1 MLGFLLQVFYQILT
15 NHDLAKPQ
23 LFIFFL
29 KHDYVLNI
37 VVVYKNG
44 NFTADAWYIYPVHN
58 ETIRESM
65 TSNIEV
71 LHVVHCTGKK
81 MIKRNIS

>member
-1 MLGFLLQVFYQILT
+1 MYSLLSWFIKMEILQLMLDT
-15 NHDLAKPQ
+15 
-23 LFIFFL
+23 
-29 KHDYVLNI
+29 
-37 VVVYKNG
+37 
-44 NFTADAWYIYPVHN
+44 YPVHN

-71 LHVVHCTGKK
+71 LHVVYCTGKK

>member
-1 MLGFLLQVFYQILT
+1 MQVFYQILT

-23 LFIFFL
+23 LFIFFF

-44 NFTADAWYIYPVHN
+44 NFTADA
-58 ETIRESM
+58 
-65 TSNIEV
+65 
-71 LHVVHCTGKK
+71 
-81 MIKRNIS
+81 